1 MTIKDIARLSGYGIS
16 TVSRALNNHPDVSE
30 ETKEKIKQIVVE
42 HRFVPNSN
50 ARNLKQQESN
60 SVVILVKGSFNLFF
74 ASIIEHLQITLSRSG
89 LGVVLHYIDEEED
102 EVRIAEQLC
111 REIKPR
117 GIVFLGGNIKSF
129 QKRFSGISIPCVL
142 STTSAKDLSF
152 ENLSSVSV
160 DDTRCAK
167 QAVDYLFDNGHQHI
181 AVVGGDFDISYTGGL
196 RLAGYRQ
203 SIEEHGQAF
212 NTAFY
217 AQAHFL
223 AGSAYEATKHLLAQN
238 NKITAIFA
246 MSDLMAMGCI
256 RAINDSGL
264 RVPDDISVIG
274 FDGIE
279 LSNYFCPRLTTVRQP
294 VEQIAAQT
302 AKMLLRSVQAYE
314 PAHHRL
320 LDAELIVGESVKR
333 IETWDMVD

>member
-30 ETKEKIKQIVVE
+30 ETKEKINQIVKE
-42 HRFVPNSN
+42 HRFIPNSN
-50 ARNLKQQESN
+50 ARHLKQQESN

-89 LGVVLHYIDEEED
+89 LGVVVHYIDEEEN
-102 EVRIAEQLC
+102 EVRSAEQLC

-117 GIVFLGGNIKSF
+117 GIVFLGGNIKTF
-129 QKRFSGISIPCVL
+129 QKRFSGIGIPCVL

-152 ENLSSVSV
+152 DNLSSVSV

-167 QAVDYLFDNGHQHI
+167 RAVDYLFENGHRHI
-181 AVVGGDFDISYTGGL
+181 AVVGGDYDISYIGGL

-203 SIEEHGQAF
+203 SIEEHGQVF
-212 NTAFY
+212 DTASF
-217 AQAHFL
+217 APAHFSVS
-223 AGSAYEATKHLLAQN
+223 SAYEATKELLATN
-238 NKITAIFA
+238 RKITAIFA

-256 RAINDSGL
+256 RAINDYGL
-264 RVPDDISVIG
+264 RVPNDISVIG

-279 LSNYFCPRLTTVRQP
+279 LADYYSPRLTTVRQP
-294 VEQIAAQT
+294 CEQIAAHT
-302 AKMLLRSVQAYE
+302 AKMLLRSVQASE
-314 PAHHRL
+314 PANHRL
-320 LDAELIVGESVKR
+320 LDAELVVGESVKR
-333 IETWDMVD
+333 I